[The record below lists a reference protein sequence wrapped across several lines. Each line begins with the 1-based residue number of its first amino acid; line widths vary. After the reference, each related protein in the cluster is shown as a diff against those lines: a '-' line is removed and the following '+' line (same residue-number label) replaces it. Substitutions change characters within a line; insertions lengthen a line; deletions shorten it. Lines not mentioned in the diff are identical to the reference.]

1 MELLIIADDFTGA
14 NDTGAHFAK
23 NGISTDVLLHWQSSY
38 TGHAQ
43 VVIVNTD
50 SRAMTIENAQ
60 AKINQILNSVIPN
73 KIYKKLDSTLR
84 GNIGAELESCLMAT
98 ECKLAIV
105 CPAYPKV
112 NRIID
117 QGICYV
123 NGTPLLETEFATDP
137 KTPIISSYVKDII
150 HAQTAIPVIAMNMV
164 QTKLEEVKDEIAQLC
179 QQNQKT
185 IICFDACSE
194 NELKQ
199 IVALAQNL
207 EEPLILAGSAG
218 LAEYIEIPSKHHP
231 ILFVVASMSEITTK
245 QTQWLEH
252 HSQVKQYSIDA
263 EILLTDN
270 DYSHHLV
277 QQITQSL
284 DKNYHV
290 VIKTDSSLQARQAIS
305 ELSQKLSLNRTALG
319 EQISQKLAE
328 ITHRILQ
335 QQNYQFSAL
344 FLTGGDMAISVA
356 NTLGVSHYRI
366 QGEIEHGVPYGHFP
380 NTSIEHIPVITKAG
394 GFGSEQ
400 LLQKV
405 IDFIES

>member
-1 MELLIIADDFTGA
+1 M
-14 NDTGAHFAK
+14 
-23 NGISTDVLLHWQSSY
+23 
-38 TGHAQ
+38 
-43 VVIVNTD
+43 
-50 SRAMTIENAQ
+50 
-60 AKINQILNSVIPN
+60 
-73 KIYKKLDSTLR
+73 
-84 GNIGAELESCLMAT
+84 
-98 ECKLAIV
+98 
-105 CPAYPKV
+105 
-112 NRIID
+112 
-117 QGICYV
+117 
-123 NGTPLLETEFATDP
+123 
-137 KTPIISSYVKDII
+137 
-150 HAQTAIPVIAMNMV
+150 
-164 QTKLEEVKDEIAQLC
+164 
-179 QQNQKT
+179 
-185 IICFDACSE
+185 
-194 NELKQ
+194 LK
-199 IVALAQNL
+199 
-207 EEPLILAGSAG
+207 PLILAGSAG

-245 QTQWLEH
+245 QTQWLKH
-252 HSQVKQYSIDA
+252 HSQVKQYGIDA
-263 EILLTDN
+263 EKLLTDN

-290 VIKTDSSLQARQAIS
+290 VIKTDSSLQARQAIP

-356 NTLGVSHYRI
+356 NILGVSHYRI